1 MENTENW
8 KHINFELWC
17 PSCIHQDEEESD
29 PYLKCHDC
37 LEGARINSQ
46 KPVNYKKKERDRVDK
61 LQSL

>member
-1 MENTENW
+1 MDNTENW

-37 LEGARINSQ
+37 LEEGARINSQ
-46 KPVNYKKKERDRVDK
+46 KPVNYKKKE
-61 LQSL
+61 

>member
-37 LEGARINSQ
+37 LEEGARINSQ
-46 KPVNYKKKERDRVDK
+46 KPVNYKEKANA
-61 LQSL
+61 